1 MAAGVEARAFVPEGT
16 PPDQVLPA
24 FAAALPAPVGTGFV
38 LAMLAAVLSSA
49 DSCLI
54 TAGAVAARDILWSD
68 SVALGLSGTGT
79 VLALVLGRE
88 AGASLPLE
96 RAPSNETGQTEAKRA
111 GLPLWRPRPFMP
123 EGRTL
128 ITPS

>member
-24 FAAALPAPVGTGFV
+24 LAAALPAPVGTGFV
-38 LAMLAAVLSSA
+38 LAMLAAALSSA

-54 TAGAVAARDILWSD
+54 TAAAVAARDVLWSD

-88 AGASLPLE
+88 AGGVAPARASP
-96 RAPSNETGQTEAKRA
+96 
-111 GLPLWRPRPFMP
+111 
-123 EGRTL
+123 
-128 ITPS
+128 ID